1 MSATTASDNSASNNT
16 SLYSAET
23 AKEYQDED
31 FAELQRTT
39 QVPFSVF
46 TSLSKY
52 LITIM
57 ASIASLISPMSSSI
71 YLTALNPIAED
82 LHVSDSKV
90 NFTITTFMIF
100 QGISPVFIATCSDAV
115 GRRPAFLLCFILYI
129 AATIGLALQSDYGS
143 LLGLRCLQ
151 SAGSSPT
158 IALASAVAVD
168 IAASKQRGSFLGVM
182 LALQIIGPTVAP
194 VAGGLLTSHLGWHS
208 IFWFLGILTVVLLIP
223 MVLFFPE
230 TSRKVVDD
238 GSTPPPWWNRSIKQ
252 MVCSNRH
259 WKSPDLSV
267 KPRFRLENPLP
278 ILRVILTDPE
288 SLMILL
294 LIGQSYSGIY
304 AIMTTMPSL
313 MKNAYGYNSEQI
325 GILFLAW
332 SAGTII
338 STFTTGTYLDWVYR
352 REARKMNLDPDT
364 DMKQFPDF
372 PIERARLQFAY
383 PILAITG
390 ATIVSVIPSPFIQSS
405 DHQITYGWLL
415 EYKYPV
421 AFVYC
426 LDLIFG
432 FWASALCQVGTTLL
446 MDLHPGFPA
455 AAGATVNLVRCL
467 LGAGVTACALPLL
480 HKIGIGWF
488 HTFTGA
494 VWVWCGIPM
503 VWWIIRNGVE
513 LRKRRDSKFA

>member
-1 MSATTASDNSASNNT
+1 MSASTTST
-16 SLYSAET
+16 STWSAET
-23 AKEYQDED
+23 AKKCQDEES
-31 FAELQRTT
+31 ELQGTPNI
-39 QVPFSVF
+39 PFSIF
-46 TSLSKY
+46 TSTSKY

-57 ASIASLISPMSSSI
+57 ASVASLISPMSSNI

-115 GRRPAFLLCFILYI
+115 GRRPAFLVCFTLYI
-129 AATIGLALQSDYGS
+129 AANIGLALQSNYGS

-194 VAGGLLTSHLGWHS
+194 VAGGLLTSHLGWHA
-208 IFWFLGILTVVLLIP
+208 IFWFLSIAAVVLLIP

-230 TSRKVVDD
+230 TSRNVVHD

-252 MVCSNRH
+252 MLCRNRH
-259 WKSPDLSV
+259 WKSPELSV
-267 KPRFRLENPLP
+267 NKETQLKNPLP

-294 LIGQSYSGIY
+294 IIGQSYSGIY
-304 AIMTTMPSL
+304 SLMTTIPSL
-313 MKNAYGYNSEQI
+313 MYSTYGYNSEQI
-325 GILFLAW
+325 GYLFLAW
-332 SAGTII
+332 SAGTVI

-364 DMKQFPDF
+364 DMKDFPDF
-372 PIERARLQFAY
+372 PIEKARLQFAI
-383 PILAITG
+383 PVLAITG
-390 ATIVSVIPSPFIQSS
+390 ATI
-405 DHQITYGWLL
+405 ITYGWLL
-415 EYKYPV
+415 EYNYPV

-426 LDLIFG
+426 FELIFG
-432 FWASALCQVGTTLL
+432 FWSSSVCQVGTTLL

-480 HKIGIGWF
+480 HKIGKGWF
-488 HTFTGA
+488 HTFAGA

-503 VWWIIRNGVE
+503 VWWVIRNGVQ
-513 LRKRRDSKFA
+513 LRKRRDSKSA

>member
-1 MSATTASDNSASNNT
+1 MGASTTST
-16 SLYSAET
+16 STLSPEA
-23 AKEYQDED
+23 AKKLQDED
-31 FAELQRTT
+31 SEFQGTLNI
-39 QVPFSVF
+39 PFSIF
-46 TSLSKY
+46 TSTSKY

-57 ASIASLISPMSSSI
+57 ASVASLISPMSSNI

-90 NFTITTFMIF
+90 NLTITTFMIF

-115 GRRPAFLLCFILYI
+115 GRRPAFLVCFALYI
-129 AATIGLALQSDYGS
+129 AANIGLALQSNYGS
-143 LLGLRCLQ
+143 LIGLRCLQ

-194 VAGGLLTSHLGWHS
+194 VAGGLLTSHLGWHA
-208 IFWFLGILTVVLLIP
+208 IFWFLSIAAVVLLIP

-230 TSRKVVDD
+230 TSRNVVHD

-252 MVCSNRH
+252 MLCRNRH
-259 WKSPDLSV
+259 WKSPELSV
-267 KPRFRLENPLP
+267 NKETQLKNPLP

-294 LIGQSYSGIY
+294 IIGQSYSGIY
-304 AIMTTMPSL
+304 SLMTTIPSL
-313 MKNAYGYNSEQI
+313 MYSTYGYNSEQI
-325 GILFLAW
+325 GYLFLAW
-332 SAGTII
+332 SAGTVI

-352 REARKMNLDPDT
+352 REARRMNLDPET
-364 DMKQFPDF
+364 DMKDFPDF
-372 PIERARLQFAY
+372 PIEKARLQFAI
-383 PILAITG
+383 PVLAITG
-390 ATIVSVIPSPFIQSS
+390 ATI
-405 DHQITYGWLL
+405 ITYGWLL
-415 EYKYPV
+415 EYNYPV

-426 LDLIFG
+426 FELIFG
-432 FWASALCQVGTTLL
+432 FWSSSVCQVGTTLL

-480 HKIGIGWF
+480 HKIGKGWF
-488 HTFTGA
+488 HTFAGA

-503 VWWIIRNGVE
+503 VWWVIRNGVQ
-513 LRKRRDSKFA
+513 LRKRRDSKSA